1 MIEKHENILHQIADE
16 LIDYFDSTDAVNYIE
31 QTFECNDDPSK
42 SFVLTMQIK
51 EGLTPCQK
59 LANAEARNR
68 KLACALIEVQRIA
81 EFTTKDK
88 AILNVVD
95 NVIDDINSA
104 K

>member
-1 MIEKHENILHQIADE
+1 MIDEHENILHRIADE

-31 QTFECNDDPSK
+31 QIFECNDDPSK

-59 LANAEARNR
+59 LTNSESRNR
-68 KLACALIEVQRIA
+68 KLACALMEVQRIA
-81 EFTTKDK
+81 ECIPKDK

-95 NVIDDINSA
+95 NVIDDIKST